1 MIIENFV
8 VKVIKTKIFETYVAT
23 GFFAAVI
30 FFIFNSHLY
39 TPTEIILGV
48 VLLTVALK
56 AVTNMMLSL
65 LILLFDYSSKEDE
78 AKFKLEDERLN
89 LLLSEMQMQTARMQ
103 TKEEQ
108 GKV

>member
-1 MIIENFV
+1 
-8 VKVIKTKIFETYVAT
+8 
-23 GFFAAVI
+23 
-30 FFIFNSHLY
+30 
-39 TPTEIILGV
+39 
-48 VLLTVALK
+48 
-56 AVTNMMLSL
+56 MMLSL

-78 AKFKLEDERLN
+78 AKFNLEDEKLN